1 MTAKRTRVLR
11 QQRTKNLESDGLT
24 VELDVAGTTQRV
36 AEAVAKHHREAIEAG
51 RKPSG
56 GPQRPLGRDQ
66 ARRAAKGQRN
76 PERGMGKQGRFA
88 ASIRTGRKPRGAT
101 LATGTVAGD
110 AFFDTFLAQE
120 DRRGVEYLTT
130 DGEVSELIDKVMA
143 EELDRVFDDD

>member
-36 AEAVAKHHREAIEAG
+36 AEAVAKHHREAIAAG
-51 RKPSG
+51 DKPSG

-76 PERGMGKQGRFA
+76 PERGMGTQGRFA
-88 ASIRTGRKPRGAT
+88 ASIRTGRKPRGTTKAT
-101 LATGTVAGD
+101 STVAGD
-110 AFFDTFLAQE
+110 AFFDVFLGQE
-120 DRRGVEYLTT
+120 DRRGVEYLSTSG
-130 DGEVSELIDKVMA
+130 DVERIV
-143 EELDRVFDDD
+143 DRVLTDELNKALDDT